1 MATLTIP
8 PVLTSPRDDAT
19 QLYQEEDEYTDGT
32 VERLF
37 GSPHVP
43 PSPEDPTTGVSSKDT
58 TISPLIS
65 ARLYIPKLTHPTQTL
80 PILVY
85 YHCGGFCLESAFS
98 FLHHRYINLLSAASG
113 ALVISVEYRLAPE
126 HPLSAASG
134 ALVISVEYR
143 LAPEHPLPAAYD
155 DSWEALKWV
164 CSHADL
170 NQIHFEKDQWIA
182 NHGDFNRVYIGGDSA
197 GANIAH
203 NIALRVGSE
212 PLPEKVKKSGWKG
225 EVEVVEVEGED
236 HCFHIYDTETEKA
249 RNLIKRFGCD
259 TAAVVN
265 ILAHR
270 DATQR
275 SLIAQEY
282 RAMYSED
289 LSKRLASELRGDV
302 ERAILLWMPDPAVR
316 DATIVRQ
323 ALSGDFISLKAAT
336 ELLLACVS
344 AIRYE
349 GPEVDRA
356 MAELDAKSLYKAGEK
371 RLGTDEKTFIR
382 IFSERSCAHL
392 AAVAAAYRSMYG
404 KSLKKAIKSETSG
417 NFEFGLLTILRCAEN
432 PAKYFAKVLH
442 KAMKGMGTNDS
453 ALIRVIVTRAE
464 IDMQYIKAEY
474 QKKYGKTLND
484 AVRSETSSHY
494 RTFLLALL
502 GAS

>member
-19 QLYQEEDEYTDGT
+19 QLH
-32 VERLF
+32 R
-37 GSPHVP
+37 
-43 PSPEDPTTGVSSKDT
+43 
-58 TISPLIS
+58 
-65 ARLYIPKLTHPTQTL
+65 
-80 PILVY
+80 
-85 YHCGGFCLESAFS
+85 AF
-98 FLHHRYINLLSAASG
+98 
-113 ALVISVEYRLAPE
+113 
-126 HPLSAASG
+126 
-134 ALVISVEYR
+134 
-143 LAPEHPLPAAYD
+143 
-155 DSWEALKWV
+155 
-164 CSHADL
+164 
-170 NQIHFEKDQWIA
+170 
-182 NHGDFNRVYIGGDSA
+182 
-197 GANIAH
+197 
-203 NIALRVGSE
+203 
-212 PLPEKVKKSGWKG
+212 KG
-225 EVEVVEVEGED
+225 
-236 HCFHIYDTETEKA
+236 
-249 RNLIKRFGCD
+249 FGCD

-302 ERAILLWMPDPAVR
+302 ERAILLWMHDPAGR

-323 ALSGDFISLKAAT
+323 ALCVDVHLKAAT

-356 MAELDAKSLYKAGEK
+356 MAEHDAKSLYKAGEK

-382 IFSERSCAHL
+382 IFSERSRAHL

-453 ALIRVIVTRAE
+453 ALIRVIVDESGDRYAVYKSRVPKE
-464 IDMQYIKAEY
+464 IREDIE
-474 QKKYGKTLND
+474 
-484 AVRSETSSHY
+484 
-494 RTFLLALL
+494 
-502 GAS
+502 